1 MRVLSKIAG
10 VRIIDHVRNAVIIEQ
25 LGQEGIVEK

>member
-10 VRIIDHVRNAVIIEQ
+10 VRIIDHVINAVTTEQ